1 VRCRAHAHV
10 SAHCPR
16 DTGTG
21 CKKRYL
27 HGSANDVKVGEVW
40 SCDQNGIHLQ
50 DLVLHVIEEHVN
62 AIELLHR
69 RMRDG
74 EQQGGLKQ
82 HFPGRID
89 DRDQPARHGLEREM
103 KRDG

>member
-1 VRCRAHAHV
+1 
-10 SAHCPR
+10 
-16 DTGTG
+16 
-21 CKKRYL
+21 
-27 HGSANDVKVGEVW
+27 
-40 SCDQNGIHLQ
+40 
-50 DLVLHVIEEHVN
+50 
-62 AIELLHR
+62 LLHR